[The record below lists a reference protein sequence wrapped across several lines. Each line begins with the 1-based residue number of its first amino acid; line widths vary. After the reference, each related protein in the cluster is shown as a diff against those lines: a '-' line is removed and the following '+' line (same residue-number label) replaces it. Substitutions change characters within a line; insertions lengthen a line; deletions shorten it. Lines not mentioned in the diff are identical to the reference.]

1 MAGQTILLVEDH
13 ADARE
18 ALQALLELDGYAVVT
33 AAEGLAALDIAR
45 TKHPDIALIDIGL
58 PGLDG
63 YEVARR
69 LRAAGGRR
77 PLLVALTGYSQPQDR
92 RDAEAAGFD
101 AHLVKPVD
109 PADLARVL
117 ATLGT
122 PGQESRG

>member
-1 MAGQTILLVEDH
+1 MAAQTILLVEDH

-18 ALQALLELDGYAVVT
+18 ALQVLLELDGYAVLT

-45 TKHPDIALIDIGL
+45 TKRPDIALIDIGL

-69 LRAAGGRR
+69 LCAAEGPR
-77 PLLVALTGYSQPQDR
+77 PILIALTGYSQPQDR

-109 PADLARVL
+109 PADLTRL
-117 ATLGT
+117 LTTLGT
-122 PGQESRG
+122 PGRGSRG

>member
-1 MAGQTILLVEDH
+1 MPGRSILLVEDH

-18 ALQALLELDGYAVVT
+18 ALQALLELDGYEVTT
-33 AAEGLAALDIAR
+33 AAEGMAALDIAR
-45 TKHPDIALIDIGL
+45 LKHPDIALIDIGL

-69 LRAAGGRR
+69 LRAAGGPR
-77 PLLVALTGYSQPQDR
+77 PILLALTGYSQPQDR
-92 RDAEAAGFD
+92 RDAQEAGFD

-109 PADLARVL
+109 PADLTRLL

-122 PGQESRG
+122 PGRGSRE

>member
-1 MAGQTILLVEDH
+1 MPGQTILLVEDH

-18 ALQALLELDGYAVVT
+18 ALQVLLELEGYAVVT

-45 TKHPDIALIDIGL
+45 TRHPDIALIDIGL

-69 LRAAGGRR
+69 LRAAEGPR
-77 PLLVALTGYSQPQDR
+77 PILVALTGYSQPEDR
-92 RDAEAAGFD
+92 RNAEAAGFD

-117 ATLGT
+117 TTLGT
-122 PGQESRG
+122 PGRGSRE

>member
-1 MAGQTILLVEDH
+1 MAGRTILLVEDH

-18 ALQALLELDGYAVVT
+18 ALQALLELDGYAVLT

-45 TKHPDIALIDIGL
+45 TKRPDIALIDIGL

-69 LRAAGGRR
+69 LCAAEGPR
-77 PLLVALTGYSQPQDR
+77 PILVALTGYSQPQDR

-109 PADLARVL
+109 PADLTRLL

-122 PGQESRG
+122 PGRESRG

>member
-1 MAGQTILLVEDH
+1 MPAQTILLVEDH

-18 ALQALLELDGYAVVT
+18 ALQALLELDGYEVLT
-33 AAEGLAALDIAR
+33 APEGAAALDIAR

-58 PGLDG
+58 PGMDG

-69 LRAAGGRR
+69 LRAMDGFR
-77 PLLVALTGYSQPQDR
+77 PVLVALTGYSQPEER

-122 PGQESRG
+122 PGPGSRG

>member
-1 MAGQTILLVEDH
+1 MPAQTILLVEDH

-18 ALQALLELDGYAVVT
+18 ALQALLELEGYEVLT

-69 LRAAGGRR
+69 LRALDGPQAI
-77 PLLVALTGYSQPQDR
+77 LVALTGYSQPEDR

-101 AHLVKPVD
+101 AHIEIGRASWREDV
-109 PADLARVL
+109 
-117 ATLGT
+117 G
-122 PGQESRG
+122 

>member
-1 MAGQTILLVEDH
+1 MPAQTILLVEDH

-18 ALQALLELDGYAVVT
+18 ALQALLELEGYEVLT

-69 LRAAGGRR
+69 LRAMDGFR
-77 PLLVALTGYSQPQDR
+77 PTLVALTGYSQPQDR

-109 PADLARVL
+109 PADLTRVL

-122 PGQESRG
+122 PGPGSRG

>member
-1 MAGQTILLVEDH
+1 MPGQTILLVEDH

-18 ALQALLELDGYAVVT
+18 ALQALLELDGYAVLT

-45 TKHPDIALIDIGL
+45 SKHPDIVLIDIGL

-69 LRAAGGRR
+69 LRAIEGPR
-77 PLLVALTGYSQPQDR
+77 PILVALTGYSQPQDR

-109 PADLARVL
+109 PAELTRVL
-117 ATLGT
+117 TTLGT
-122 PGQESRG
+122 PGRGSRG

>member
-18 ALQALLELDGYAVVT
+18 ALQALLELDGYAVVA
-33 AAEGLAALDIAR
+33 AAEGHAALDIAR

-69 LRAAGGRR
+69 LRAAGGPR
-77 PLLVALTGYSQPQDR
+77 PLLIALTGYSQPQDR

-109 PADLARVL
+109 PADLTRVL
-117 ATLGT
+117 TTLGI
-122 PGQESRG
+122 PGPESRG

>member
-1 MAGQTILLVEDH
+1 MPGQTILLVEDH

-18 ALQALLELDGYAVVT
+18 ALQALLELDGYVVVT

-69 LRAAGGRR
+69 LRAADG
-77 PLLVALTGYSQPQDR
+77 PQPMLVALTGYSQPQDR

-117 ATLGT
+117 TSLGT
-122 PGQESRG
+122 PDRGSRG

>member
-1 MAGQTILLVEDH
+1 MPGQTILLVEDH

-18 ALQALLELDGYAVVT
+18 ALQVLLELEGYAVVT

-45 TKHPDIALIDIGL
+45 TRHPDIALIDIGL

-69 LRAAGGRR
+69 LVAAGGPR
-77 PLLVALTGYSQPQDR
+77 PILVALTGYSQPEDR

-109 PADLARVL
+109 PADLARL
-117 ATLGT
+117 LTTLGT
-122 PGQESRG
+122 PGRESRE